1 MRLGLIGGL
10 GWPATAAYYTALCKG
25 AAERF
30 PGGSPEMVI
39 DSLDMAQTMAARGAF
54 GDDASWAGFDA
65 FFHDAMTRLEAAGA
79 DVVAIASVTPHL
91 RLDAIRA
98 KTTLPILSALDATA
112 EAVRTSGASQA
123 LVVGTAV
130 TMGSGL
136 FEAPLRALGVDPGAR
151 LTSDEIASFTAL
163 LDTYFYI
170 GRGAEGRAALEG
182 WLAPW
187 LKKRPGAVVVLAC
200 TDLAIGFPEAEGRAI
215 FEAGGVTYV
224 DAMAAHVDAILS
236 KLGARK
242 S

>member
-1 MRLGLIGGL
+1 MRLCVFNRSDFYRMFSRI
-10 GWPATAAYYTALCKG
+10 P
-25 AAERF
+25 ER
-30 PGGSPEMVI
+30 GYDVCVHYNS
-39 DSLDMAQTMAARGAF
+39 DQ
-54 GDDASWAGFDA
+54 
-65 FFHDAMTRLEAAGA
+65 AGA
-79 DVVAIASVTPHL
+79 E
-91 RLDAIRA
+91 
-98 KTTLPILSALDATA
+98 ATA